1 MSSLLL
7 QNLPSPCLHREH
19 PGGCTLQSTRFRIQH
34 TSWDEYLTNEHG
46 SSVAPFET
54 NNMVHISHY
63 QQASFSHL
71 IIVTI
76 TPSTSESSQAD
87 RSIINTH
94 VSLTLPFIPD
104 YTLRNAKSH
113 CKTYI
118 HLVYTTRTQL
128 QERESL
134 GYLGKGYKAISSSE
148 RRSIA
153 KQDKNV
159 FSKDDRNEPQ
169 RLC

>member
-7 QNLPSPCLHREH
+7 QNSPSPCLHREH
-19 PGGCTLQSTRFRIQH
+19 PGGCTLQSTRFRIQQ

-118 HLVYTTRTQL
+118 HLVY
-128 QERESL
+128 
-134 GYLGKGYKAISSSE
+134 LGKGYKAISSSE